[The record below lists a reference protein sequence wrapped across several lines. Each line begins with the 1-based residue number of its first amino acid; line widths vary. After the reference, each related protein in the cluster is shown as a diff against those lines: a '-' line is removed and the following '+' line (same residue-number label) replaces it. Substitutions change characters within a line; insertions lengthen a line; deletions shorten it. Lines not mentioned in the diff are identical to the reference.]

1 MLKEKFDLSGK
12 KALVTG
18 GGRGIGQAISL
29 ALAEAGADVAISSR
43 KQEALDATAEKI
55 RAYGVEA
62 LAVAGHV
69 GKPED
74 VKRVVAEVKEAFGG
88 IDILVNNAATNP
100 ALGPAIFVDEKI
112 FDKIFEVNVKGP
124 FMMTKAVQPIMA
136 ERGGGTIINL
146 ASTAGISPAPMLGVY
161 SVSKSAVIGM
171 SKMFAS
177 ELGCFGIRVN
187 VVAPGLIKTDFSK
200 AIWSSESVLKDQL
213 AKQPIPRLGEPIDP
227 AAAVLFLASDAS
239 SFMTGSVIVCDG
251 GATV

>member
-1 MLKEKFDLSGK
+1 MIKEKFDLSGK

-18 GGRGIGQAISL
+18 GGRGIGEAISL
-29 ALAEAGADVAISSR
+29 ALAEAGADVAIMSR
-43 KQEALDATAEKI
+43 KQAALDATAEKI
-55 RAYGVEA
+55 KEYGVAA

-69 GKPED
+69 GKSED

-100 ALGPAIFVDEKI
+100 ALGPAIFVDDKI

-124 FMMTKAVQPIMA
+124 FMMIKAVQPIMS
-136 ERGGGTIINL
+136 EQGGGTIINL

-171 SKMFAS
+171 SKMFAG

-187 VVAPGLIKTDFSK
+187 VVAPGLIKTDFSQ
-200 AIWSSESVLKDQL
+200 AIWSSEAVLKDQL
-213 AKQPIPRLGEPIDP
+213 AKQPIPRIGETIDP
-227 AAAVLFLASDAS
+227 AAAVLFLASEAS

-251 GATV
+251 GSTI